1 MRDVK
6 DTAVISTLK
15 DITVKTDINTI
26 MNSTDIGVRKDMV
39 NIKVIIK
46 DMDYN
51 NLVDRPVPFTAPSTV
66 MSISAL
72 MTCFVLEINGCRRV
86 VLSLK
91 SMVFVVSLMTV
102 MLESVKLLNT
112 VMLFMDVVKLFSQ

>member
-1 MRDVK
+1 
-6 DTAVISTLK
+6 
-15 DITVKTDINTI
+15 
-26 MNSTDIGVRKDMV
+26 MV

-51 NLVDRPVPFTAPSTV
+51 DLDDRPVPFTASSTV

-72 MTCFVLEINGCRRV
+72 MT

-91 SMVFVVSLMTV
+91 SMVFVSSLMTV

-112 VMLFMDVVKLFSQ
+112 W